1 MPVLL
6 AHAVLLVVATVF
18 VVWDAGGPFGADTL
32 VTAIVPMLAVV
43 VAGAVRAARGVAGAR
58 PLLAGADLGIAALAG
73 ATWLLSDP
81 RFVELPVWL
90 FAATVAAAI
99 VPAALTLALP
109 AGSGAVIEREGRAW
123 VLPAAIA
130 V

>member
-43 VAGAVRAARGVAGAR
+43 VAGAVRAARGVAGAK

-73 ATWLLSDP
+73 ATWLLSDSAV
-81 RFVELPVWL
+81 RR
-90 FAATVAAAI
+90 AAG
-99 VPAALTLALP
+99 LALRRDP
-109 AGSGAVIEREGRAW
+109 RRRDRAGRIDAGPSGRLRSRHRT
-123 VLPAAIA
+123 
-130 V
+130 